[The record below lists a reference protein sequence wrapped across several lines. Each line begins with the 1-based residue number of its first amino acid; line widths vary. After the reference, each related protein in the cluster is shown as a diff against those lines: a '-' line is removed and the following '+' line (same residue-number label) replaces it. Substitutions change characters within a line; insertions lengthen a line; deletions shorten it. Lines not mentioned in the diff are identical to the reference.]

1 MALTVVRG
9 GLGDVFPGSA
19 ATHAGS
25 RLGKGGLELFGA
37 GAVDLGDRIANTK
50 WKADSASNSAPHYPP
65 GCTAGIIAI

>member
-25 RLGKGGLELFGA
+25 RLGEGGLELFGA
-37 GAVDLGDRIANTK
+37 GAVDLGDRYYGVGRSSPRCRP
-50 WKADSASNSAPHYPP
+50 WP
-65 GCTAGIIAI
+65 GPRSR